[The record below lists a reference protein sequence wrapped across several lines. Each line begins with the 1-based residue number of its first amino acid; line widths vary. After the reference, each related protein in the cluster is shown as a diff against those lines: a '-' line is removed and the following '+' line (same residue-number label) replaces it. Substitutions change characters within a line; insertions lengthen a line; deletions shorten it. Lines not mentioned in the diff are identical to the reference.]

1 MGKEIRNE
9 NIDKE
14 VLTNQELDNKILDN
28 KILDNKI
35 LNKKELVSN
44 KSIIDSD
51 SLKSKSQKLTKK
63 LGKILVVVIILTII
77 AASIKYRKSR
87 VAWFQGIDV
96 NIENYT
102 KGPTV
107 ENSAGK
113 MLCNL
118 IGKEEKSGLE
128 IFLIKLPESSESLD
142 KQGQQITE
150 STYNSAKLY
159 NEEELSDVSYIK
171 GVRVLNCDAYTWTYK
186 RDWLNEYY
194 VYFES
199 NQNQKYLAKIYD
211 IKEMTA
217 KEITKELEIFS
228 QIETK

>member
-14 VLTNQELDNKILDN
+14 VLTNQELDNT
-28 KILDNKI
+28 ILDNKI

-51 SLKSKSQKLTKK
+51 SLKLKSQKLTKK

-87 VAWFQGIDV
+87 VAWYQGIDV

-102 KGPTV
+102 KGPTI

-118 IGKEEKSGLE
+118 IGKEEKAW
-128 IFLIKLPESSESLD
+128 IVIA
-142 KQGQQITE
+142 I
-150 STYNSAKLY
+150 
-159 NEEELSDVSYIK
+159 
-171 GVRVLNCDAYTWTYK
+171 
-186 RDWLNEYY
+186 
-194 VYFES
+194 
-199 NQNQKYLAKIYD
+199 YLVAIAIGIYD
-211 IKEMTA
+211 IAWEVFEHIIHLQNPIDEHLLMCISVSGAFCIAFFKEAEPVFFDGIMV
-217 KEITKELEIFS
+217 LVLF
-228 QIETK
+228 QVG